1 MLIAICE
8 DDNASREYE
17 NLLIHQWA
25 EKNNLKITVDSY
37 SSAENF
43 LFESEDKIEYDLLL
57 LDIQM
62 GKMNGFELAK
72 TLRKRGFSGSLA
84 FLTGITDYAVEGYEV
99 GAVRYILKPVK
110 EQTLF
115 GVLDLVYA
123 DYAKRSQDVFILQ
136 IGTDVSKIPFEN
148 IVYVEAR
155 GHYVH
160 LCGVGKGAVGGAG
173 GLEKHGMSLPRGELC
188 VAGDSSGRAG
198 GFEKEWKATFS
209 AVAPEF
215 EGKGFFCLRRGL
227 LVNLAHVQKITKTEC
242 IMDNGEVLPV
252 ARNNYDDL
260 NRAFIDFYREKSL

>member
-25 EKNNLKITVDSY
+25 EKNNIKVTVDSY

-72 TLRKRGFSGSLA
+72 VLRKRGFSGSLA

-110 EQTLF
+110 EQNLF
-115 GVLDLVYA
+115 SVLDLVYA

-160 LCGVGKGAVGGAG
+160 LCGTGNVAG
-173 GLEKHGMSLPRGELC
+173 G
-188 VAGDSSGRAG
+188 DG

-242 IMDNGEVLPV
+242 AMDNGEILPV